1 MYHYLSFPPN
11 MGNDPTAYYSE
22 EGLFTPSEVDW
33 ILLNQNQIPFET
45 ATIAADRKEENE
57 MRKSQ
62 IKWLRYD
69 QYPDFFWVY
78 NRLQTAIE
86 RANSTFWNFNLYSM
100 PEHIQYTE
108 YYAGGGHYDWHM
120 DIGPQELSTRKVSIT
135 VQLSHPDEYKGGD
148 LELFRSPNPEKAPR
162 GYGSVVV
169 FPSYMMHRV
178 TKVTEGARKSL
189 VLWVGGESY
198 K

>member
-1 MYHYLSFPPN
+1 MYNYLSFPLN
-11 MGNDPTAYYSE
+11 TSNDPTAYYSE
-22 EGLFTPSEVDW
+22 EGLFTPNEVDW
-33 ILLNQNQIPFET
+33 ILKNQNVVPFEI
-45 ATIAADRKEENE
+45 ATIAADRQEEHQ

-62 IKWLRYD
+62 IKWLKYD
-69 QYPDFFWVY
+69 QYPEFFWVY

-86 RANSTFWNFNLYSM
+86 RANTTFWNFNLYSM

-135 VQLSHPDEYKGGD
+135 VQLSHPDEYIGGD
-148 LELFRSPNPEKAPR
+148 LELLRSPEAEKAPR

-178 TKVTEGARKSL
+178 TKVTEGTRKSL